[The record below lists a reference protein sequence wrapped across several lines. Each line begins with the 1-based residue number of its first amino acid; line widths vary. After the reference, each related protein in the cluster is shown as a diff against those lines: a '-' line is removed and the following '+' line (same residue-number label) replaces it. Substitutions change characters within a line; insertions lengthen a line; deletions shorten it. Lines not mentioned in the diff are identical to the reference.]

1 MTRNKYNAAFT
12 ISSSASQTLSV
23 EVEET
28 GTLVWS
34 ALVEGAGVVSG
45 RRPSA
50 LSPVPAAS
58 SSTAFTLS

>member
-1 MTRNKYNAAFT
+1 MTRNKKNVAFT

-34 ALVEGAGVVSG
+34 ALVEGAGV
-45 RRPSA
+45 
-50 LSPVPAAS
+50 PAATS